1 MTEQLVRDSLT
12 ELKSR
17 IGELQVFCGNFLH
30 QFGVALSAG
39 VGIGDP
45 EHPVHDVDGYRR
57 NPVTPCCY
65 KSPRT
70 IVPVLWSLPF
80 AEMDDEQIWLFDPLA
95 SGWLWSPFRL
105 GRSHLR
111 IQPVSRP

>member
-12 ELKSR
+12 ELKFR

-65 KSPRT
+65 K
-70 IVPVLWSLPF
+70 VL
-80 AEMDDEQIWLFDPLA
+80 ERLFQF
-95 SGWLWSPFRL
+95 S
-105 GRSHLR
+105 GRSHLQKWMTKKSGFSTPLLQDGSGHR
-111 IQPVSRP
+111 FASDEVI